1 MNILLVVLAVILIWR
16 VSAGMK
22 RGVVRE
28 TIAFVN
34 VIFAALVLGLVC
46 MIFNAYHAENY
57 LGIVL
62 LMVGIVALS
71 IIYSLL
77 KIVFFSAKVV
87 SKLPVVS
94 SVDRLLGLVIGVAET
109 LIIFWAMCCV
119 FMYVDLGVLEE
130 QIMMMVG
137 NSELLTWLYQYNLL
151 GVLLDTIKTKMY

>member
-1 MNILLVVLAVILIWR
+1 MNILLIILAVILIWR
-16 VSAGMK
+16 VSAGVK

-28 TIAFVN
+28 VIAFVN
-34 VIFAALVLGLVC
+34 VIFVALVLGLVC
-46 MIFNAYHAENY
+46 MIFNAYHAHNY

-77 KIVFFSAKVV
+77 KIVFFSAKVI

-94 SVDRLLGLVIGVAET
+94 SVDRLLGLVIGAAET
-109 LIIFWAMCCV
+109 LIIFWTMCCV

-130 QIMMMVG
+130 QAVLMIRD
-137 NSELLTWLYQYNLL
+137 SALLTWLYQYNFL
-151 GVLLDTIKTKMY
+151 GVILDMVKAKLY